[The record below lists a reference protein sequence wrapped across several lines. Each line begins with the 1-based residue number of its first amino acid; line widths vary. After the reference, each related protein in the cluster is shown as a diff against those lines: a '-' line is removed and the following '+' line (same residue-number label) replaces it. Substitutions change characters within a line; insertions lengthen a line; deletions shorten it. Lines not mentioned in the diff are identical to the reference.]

1 LTSIVKQTQQA
12 FEENFGG
19 KPELVVRAPGRVNLI
34 GEHTDYNEGFVFP
47 AAIDRWVVFAA
58 RRRTDNQ
65 AVIRSIAHDEV
76 TRFAVDETPKPED
89 NWQDYP
95 KGVVYEFQKLR
106 HTLCG
111 FDAVLAGNVPIGAGL
126 SSSAAVEMAVGKS
139 LLELNGI
146 EMTGPDLALLG
157 QRAENQFVGVNCGIM
172 DQFVS
177 ANARAGHALFLDCR
191 DLSYE
196 QVPLPSSGGAG
207 VGSGVRIVICNSR
220 VTRGL
225 TDSAYNDR
233 RSACESGVL
242 HLAKA
247 SGLPLSPSPSLH
259 SGSRVNF
266 AKGQNIRALRDI
278 SLDMLETYG
287 VGLSETVL
295 KRCRHVITEIERTRK
310 AVDLLKAGDLEGFGK
325 LMAASHASLRDDYE
339 VSGKEL
345 DLLVEIASEVPGVLG
360 ARMTGAGFGGCT
372 VNLVRDYAVDAL
384 VKAVEE
390 RYPQETHLTPEIY
403 VCSAVNGAE
412 RLV

>member
-1 LTSIVKQTQQA
+1 LISIVKQAQQA
-12 FEENFGG
+12 FEEGFGG

-47 AAIDRWVVFAA
+47 AAIDRWVVFAS

-65 AVIRSIAHDEV
+65 AVIRSIAHDKV
-76 TRFAVDETPKPED
+76 TRFTVDEIPKPKG
-89 NWQDYP
+89 NWQNYP
-95 KGVVYEFQKLR
+95 KGVVHEFQKLR

-111 FDAVLAGNVPIGAGL
+111 FDAVLVGNVPIGAGL

-146 EMTGPDLALLG
+146 EMAGPDLALLG

-177 ANARAGHALFLDCR
+177 ANAQAGHALFLDCR

-196 QVPLPSSGGAG
+196 QVPLPSREGPG

-225 TDSAYNDR
+225 TDSAYNNR
-233 RSACESGVL
+233 RSACENGAL
-242 HLAKA
+242 QLAKA
-247 SGLPLSPSPSLH
+247 S
-259 SGSRVNF
+259 
-266 AKGQNIRALRDI
+266 GQNIRALRDV
-278 SLDMLETYG
+278 SLDTLETYG
-287 VGLSETVL
+287 VGLSEIVL

-310 AVDLLKAGDLEGFGK
+310 AVVLLKASDLEGFGK

-345 DLLVEIASEVPGVLG
+345 DLLVEIAAEVPGVLG

-390 RYPQETHLTPEIY
+390 RYPKETDLTPEIY

-412 RLV
+412 RLM